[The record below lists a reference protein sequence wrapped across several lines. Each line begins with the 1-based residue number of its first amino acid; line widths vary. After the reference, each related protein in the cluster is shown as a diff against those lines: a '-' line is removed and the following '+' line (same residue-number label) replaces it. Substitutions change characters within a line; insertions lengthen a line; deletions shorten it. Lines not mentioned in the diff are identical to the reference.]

1 MRELSEDEML
11 HGREPELQMA
21 RAAALMRRLR
31 QPDGCP
37 WDREQTHDSIISNLV
52 EECYETID
60 AIRSRDW
67 LHLREELG
75 DVLLQVLF
83 HAQMASE
90 TPEEGFTIDDVAR
103 ELADK
108 LVRRHPHVF
117 GEAAAG
123 NAAEVLSVWDAV
135 KRREHAIEDK
145 PYLHDVGKGLPA
157 LLRAFKLTKKV
168 AKVGFDWPDHAGVIE
183 KIREE
188 TREVE
193 ETLPLPD
200 DAPQVAEELG
210 DLLFTVVN
218 LCRRRKVDPELALD
232 AANRKFERR
241 FNALERLLQERG
253 CRLEQATPE
262 QLESAWQS
270 VKTAEQHA

>member
-1 MRELSEDEML
+1 MRELSEGDML

-52 EECYETID
+52 EECYEAID

-67 LHLREELG
+67 PHLREELG

-90 TPEEGFTIDDVAR
+90 NPEEGFDIDDVAR

-117 GEAAAG
+117 GDAAAG
-123 NAAEVLSVWDAV
+123 DAAEVLSVWDAV

-168 AKVGFDWPDHAGVIE
+168 AKVGFDWPDHAGVLD

-188 TREVE
+188 TGEVE

-200 DAPQVAEELG
+200 ADPRVAEELG

-218 LCRRRKVDPELALD
+218 LCRRRRVDPELALD

-241 FNALERLLQERG
+241 FNALERLLLEQG

-270 VKTAEQHA
+270 VKTAEHRA

>member
-1 MRELSEDEML
+1 MRELNEDEML
-11 HGREPELQMA
+11 HGRAPELQMA

-52 EECYETID
+52 EECYEAID

-67 LHLREELG
+67 PHLREELG

-90 TPEEGFTIDDVAR
+90 NPEEGFDIDDVAR

-117 GEAAAG
+117 GDAAAG
-123 NAAEVLSVWDAV
+123 DAAEVLSVWDAV

-168 AKVGFDWPDHAGVIE
+168 AKVGFDWPDHAGVLD

-188 TREVE
+188 TGEVE

-200 DAPQVAEELG
+200 ADPRVAEELG

-218 LCRRRKVDPELALD
+218 LCRRRRVDPELALD

-241 FNALERLLQERG
+241 FNALERLLLEQG
-253 CRLEQATPE
+253 CRLEQASPE

-270 VKTAEQHA
+270 VKTAEHRA

>member
-90 TPEEGFTIDDVAR
+90 NPEEGFTIDDVAR

-168 AKVGFDWPDHAGVIE
+168 AKVGFDWPDHAGVLD

-193 ETLPLPD
+193 ETLSLPD

-241 FNALERLLQERG
+241 FNALERLLQEQG
-253 CRLEQATPE
+253 CRLDQATPE
-262 QLESAWQS
+262 QLERAWQS

>member
-11 HGREPELQMA
+11 HAREPELQMA

-37 WDREQTHDSIISNLV
+37 WDRAQTHDSIISNLV

-83 HAQMASE
+83 HAQMAAE
-90 TPEEGFTIDDVAR
+90 TPEEGFDIDDVAR

-117 GEAAAG
+117 GDAAAG

-168 AKVGFDWPDHAGVIE
+168 AKVGFDWPDHAGVLD

-188 TREVE
+188 TGEVE

-200 DAPQVAEELG
+200 ADPRVAEELG

-218 LCRRRKVDPELALD
+218 LCRRRRVDPELALD

-241 FNALERLLQERG
+241 FNALERLLQKQG

-270 VKTAEQHA
+270 VKTAEHRA

>member
-168 AKVGFDWPDHAGVIE
+168 AKVGFDWPDHAGVLD

-188 TREVE
+188 TGEVE
-193 ETLPLPD
+193 ETLSLPD

-232 AANRKFERR
+232 AANRKFEHR

>member
-11 HGREPELQMA
+11 HGRTPELQMA

-90 TPEEGFTIDDVAR
+90 NPEEGFDIDDVAR

-168 AKVGFDWPDHAGVIE
+168 AKVGFDWPDHAGVLD

-232 AANRKFERR
+232 AANRKFEHR
-241 FNALERLLQERG
+241 FNALEHLLLEQG
-253 CRLEQATPE
+253 CRLDQATPE
-262 QLESAWQS
+262 QLEDAWQS

>member
-11 HGREPELQMA
+11 HGRAPELQMA

-90 TPEEGFTIDDVAR
+90 TPEEGFDIDDVAR

-117 GEAAAG
+117 GEAAAS

-193 ETLPLPD
+193 ETLSLPD
-200 DAPQVAEELG
+200 DAPQVTEELG

-270 VKTAEQHA
+270 VKTTEQHA

>member
-90 TPEEGFTIDDVAR
+90 NPEEGFTIDDVAR

-193 ETLPLPD
+193 ETLSLPD
-200 DAPQVAEELG
+200 DAPPVAEELG

-241 FNALERLLQERG
+241 FNALEHLLQERG

-262 QLESAWQS
+262 QLENAWQS